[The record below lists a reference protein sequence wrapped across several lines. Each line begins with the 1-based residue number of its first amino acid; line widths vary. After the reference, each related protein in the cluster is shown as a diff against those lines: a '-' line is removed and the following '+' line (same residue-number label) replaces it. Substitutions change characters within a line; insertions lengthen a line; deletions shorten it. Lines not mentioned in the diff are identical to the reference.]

1 MGIFPVLIFMYIVAF
16 LINHFIAFLDDL
28 TGDVQNDIQPV
39 EVVNIADFSR
49 K

>member
-1 MGIFPVLIFMYIVAF
+1 MAIFSVLVMMYVASF
-16 LINHFIAFLDDL
+16 LVHHFIGYLDDL

-39 EVVNIADFSR
+39 EVVNIADFTR